1 MTSTLTAWLSLEKNQ
16 NEQCFI
22 YLCNHDVW
30 FQIFRYLQIVDILRL
45 LLVSRRL
52 DKNVFFLSK
61 QYTKYH
67 NLSNLT
73 VDKNKL
79 YDWFKQKYEKLID
92 RLTFSFSFID
102 CLYFKYRSENKK
114 KWVLYYK
121 CVVTF
126 PFLQ

>member
-126 PFLQ
+126 HFLQ